1 MDGQSQMQS
10 QIPDEDPNFGGVET
24 PADPTE
30 KVATY
35 GGVPTSQ
42 AHAGAIAQQKAQL
55 GGASSEHPAHR
66 AIEDAI
72 REVAK
77 LKTTHLTAQTLVH
90 LTNARSLIQE
100 AIYKGALG

>member
-1 MDGQSQMQS
+1 MNGQSQMQS

-24 PADPTE
+24 PADRN
-30 KVATY
+30 Y

-42 AHAGAIAQQKAQL
+42 AQANKANYGVAQQ
-55 GGASSEHPAHR
+55 EHPAHR

-100 AIYKGALG
+100 AIYKGGLG